1 LRGGKALAVDIEKI
15 KENLRRRESIRKEAF
30 RDRFDAATRD
40 FDRIVGMIVEKYSPK
55 RIVQWG
61 SLLDAEQFDDHSD
74 IDIAVEGILDAES
87 YFALLGD
94 AMKLTRFPLDI
105 VQLEKIEPEFAE
117 LILFKGRIV
126 YES

>member
-1 LRGGKALAVDIEKI
+1 MDIKKI
-15 KENLRRRESIRKEAF
+15 KENLQKREQKKKDARLKLFEAAL
-30 RDRFDAATRD
+30 FDFNA
-40 FDRIVGMIVEKYSPK
+40 IIQMIINRYSPK

-61 SLLDAEQFDDHSD
+61 SLLDSNKFDENSD
-74 IDIAVEGILDAES
+74 IDIALEGILDPEK

-94 AMKLTRFPLDI
+94 AMELTRFPLDI

-117 LILFKGRIV
+117 LILLKGKII